1 MAAVN
6 PNPKPVAEDD
16 AFVAAI
22 RAAQA
27 EIENAVERGGL
38 RKDALRY
45 PLLAI
50 STALGVFPDLV
61 ARMDA
66 AAARVQPPPP
76 PPGKDVID
84 AIARAVTQIV
94 WRIRPAIERRTQVI
108 IIGMALGAAL
118 VGAGA
123 GFATAYFTR
132 GPDHVAVCWQ
142 QGGQQM
148 CGPAVWLQTK

>member
-6 PNPKPVAEDD
+6 PNPKAVAEDD

-50 STALGVFPDLV
+50 SGALGLFPELV
-61 ARMDA
+61 ARVDA
-66 AAARVQPPPP
+66 AAARAQPPPP

-84 AIARAVTQIV
+84 AIERAVTQIV
-94 WRIRPAIERRTQVI
+94 WRIRPAMERRTQVI
-108 IIGMALGAAL
+108 IIAIAFGSAM

-123 GFATAYFTR
+123 GFAMAHFTR
-132 GPDHVAVCWQ
+132 APDHVAVCWQ
-142 QGGQQM
+142 QGGQQV

>member
-1 MAAVN
+1 MAAL
-6 PNPKPVAEDD
+6 NPKPVAEDD
-16 AFVAAI
+16 AFVATI

-50 STALGVFPDLV
+50 STALGVFPELV

-76 PPGKDVID
+76 PPGKDVTD
-84 AIARAVTQIV
+84 AIERAVTQIV
-94 WRIRPAIERRTQVI
+94 WRIRPAIERRTAVI

-123 GFATAYFTR
+123 GFATAYFTS
-132 GPDHVAVCWQ
+132 GSDHVAVCWQ
-142 QGGQQM
+142 QGGQQV